1 MKIKEDLIDIL
12 NDHRSNLIEIVDEA
26 HASSSTFGLDKEVEA
41 EHDRMITEVTEL
53 LGSSYE

>member
-1 MKIKEDLIDIL
+1 MKIKEDLMEIL

-26 HASSSTFGLDKEVEA
+26 HASASTFGLDKEVET
-41 EHDRMITEVTEL
+41 EHDRMITEINEL

>member
-12 NDHRSNLIEIVDEA
+12 NDHKSNLIELSEDVNGGEILAKDIEI
-26 HASSSTFGLDKEVEA
+26 
-41 EHDRMITEVTEL
+41 EHDRMLTEVNEL

>member
-1 MKIKEDLIDIL
+1 MEIL

-26 HASSSTFGLDKEVEA
+26 HASSSTFGLDKEVET
-41 EHDRMITEVTEL
+41 EHDRMITEINEL